1 MMHNA
6 IETFD
11 PEGRGPGT
19 TWTAGARLFLSLT
32 VHVHHYKARS
42 RRLRSSIDAMA
53 LATLATSQPYRLRDS
68 GFSCAMITI
77 KTGENY

>member
-1 MMHNA
+1 MGHKTP

-11 PEGRGPGT
+11 PEGRGRST

-32 VHVHHYKARS
+32 VHCRSRS
-42 RRLRSSIDAMA
+42 RRLRSPIVAMA
-53 LATLATSQPYRLRDS
+53 LATLAASQPYRPGD
-68 GFSCAMITI
+68 FSYVTI